1 MIEIKFK
8 SMIALII
15 STVFLF
21 ASASTFA
28 TSVIDDTRHE
38 QNTIIDP
45 NERDT
50 EKLNT
55 QSGSSSQQNQGQQGQ
70 SGQGQQGQSGQ
81 GQQGQSGQ
89 MSGGESQNQSG
100 GSGSEKKSGY

>member
-21 ASASTFA
+21 ASANTFA
-28 TSVIDDTRHE
+28 TSVMGDDRHE
-38 QNTIIDP
+38 QNKVIDP

-50 EKLNT
+50 EKLNS
-55 QSGSSSQQNQGQQGQ
+55 QSGSSSQNQGQQGQ
-70 SGQGQQGQSGQ
+70 SGQD
-81 GQQGQSGQ
+81 QSGQ
-89 MSGGESQNQSG
+89 MSGGESQNQSS

>member
-81 GQQGQSGQ
+81 

>member
-15 STVFLF
+15 STVFLL

-28 TSVIDDTRHE
+28 TSVMCDDRHE
-38 QNTIIDP
+38 QNKIIDQD
-45 NERDT
+45 ERDT
-50 EKLNT
+50 KKLNT
-55 QSGSSSQQNQGQQGQ
+55 QSGSSSQNQGQG
-70 SGQGQQGQSGQ
+70 GQ

-89 MSGGESQNQSG
+89 MSGGEGQNQNS

>member
-8 SMIALII
+8 TMIALII
-15 STVFLF
+15 STVFLL

-28 TSVIDDTRHE
+28 TSVMGDDRHE
-38 QNTIIDP
+38 QNKIIDP

-81 GQQGQSGQ
+81 
-89 MSGGESQNQSG
+89 MSGGESQNQGG

>member
-15 STVFLF
+15 SAVFLF

-28 TSVIDDTRHE
+28 TSVMDDTRHE
-38 QNTIIDP
+38 QNKIIDP

-81 GQQGQSGQ
+81 
-89 MSGGESQNQSG
+89 MSGGESQNQGG

>member
-15 STVFLF
+15 TTMFLF

-28 TSVIDDTRHE
+28 TSVMGDDRHE
-38 QNTIIDP
+38 QNKIIDQD
-45 NERDT
+45 ERDA
-50 EKLNT
+50 EKLNV
-55 QSGSSSQQNQGQQGQ
+55 QSDASSQNQGQQGQ
-70 SGQGQQGQSGQ
+70 GG
-81 GQQGQSGQ
+81 QGQSGQ
-89 MSGGESQNQSG
+89 MSSDGSHNQSS